1 LSITR
6 GSMSVLYFI
15 NEFDVLKA
23 YEAGK
28 DLSTLTAE
36 YIMRPGPMAVHA
48 STTIGAA
55 VQMME
60 EQHVLNLPVEI
71 DGKVVYSVSRHDLL
85 RGRRSDWGWEWA
97 LTPKRRVKWC
107 DDAGSGLRKPLARCM
122 CGTRVN
128 NYLHR
133 SILIGC
139 HIRSDVRDAA
149 ACEPVTAPTWE
160 RCGDTCHGLQLAL
173 DDGV

>member
-1 LSITR
+1 
-6 GSMSVLYFI
+6 MSTHTPGAPVVDNKGTYVGFI

-48 STTIGAA
+48 STTIAAA

-85 RGRRSDWGWEWA
+85 RASI
-97 LTPKRRVKWC
+97 
-107 DDAGSGLRKPLARCM
+107 GL
-122 CGTRVN
+122 
-128 NYLHR
+128 
-133 SILIGC
+133 
-139 HIRSDVRDAA
+139 
-149 ACEPVTAPTWE
+149 
-160 RCGDTCHGLQLAL
+160 GLGMGL
-173 DDGV
+173 DP

>member
-1 LSITR
+1 MR
-6 GSMSVLYFI
+6 P
-15 NEFDVLKA
+15 
-23 YEAGK
+23 GK

-85 RGRRSDWGWEWA
+85 RASI
-97 LTPKRRVKWC
+97 
-107 DDAGSGLRKPLARCM
+107 GL
-122 CGTRVN
+122 
-128 NYLHR
+128 
-133 SILIGC
+133 
-139 HIRSDVRDAA
+139 
-149 ACEPVTAPTWE
+149 
-160 RCGDTCHGLQLAL
+160 GLGMRL
-173 DDGV
+173 DP